1 MVKEDNKI
9 LYDNYN
15 QDKSTRNI
23 INNYYKKEKLILG
36 EITKINDLYKVIPL
50 KNTKCFMKNA
60 CHKDMQYPM
69 YVDILENK
77 MCVKC
82 RCVECWNKIYPC
94 EHIILN
100 NNELKIIINGDIN
113 VINNYGNDNIIDSTF
128 EMQNIIKDVELNKLI
143 FTSLNMFSEQ
153 SIVDILYYLYED
165 EFMFAEDENWY
176 KYNYTLH
183 KWETYRKNG
192 SFVRTAISETMK
204 KYYNLIKD
212 NYKNIDQNQLKYI
225 KNLLTKSI
233 GVMKFRIN
241 CCSML
246 GDHIMANNPRSKH
259 FAKNLDSNKHLI
271 GFTNGVYDIQKDIF
285 RNGEPSDLISMNTNY
300 NFISNYTEKIGRA
313 HV

>member
-1 MVKEDNKI
+1 MLSMPDWMINLLPKKVEQIIINNKKIKKDPKNKKINNSGDNNENMLIQKIDDNDNYSTLNSATQFLNFVDDDNSVININNNIIKKNNNNNKKYNKLGIGTFIKMVKEDNKI

-100 NNELKIIINGDIN
+100 NNELKIIIN
-113 VINNYGNDNIIDSTF
+113 
-128 EMQNIIKDVELNKLI
+128 
-143 FTSLNMFSEQ
+143 
-153 SIVDILYYLYED
+153 
-165 EFMFAEDENWY
+165 
-176 KYNYTLH
+176 
-183 KWETYRKNG
+183 
-192 SFVRTAISETMK
+192 
-204 KYYNLIKD
+204 
-212 NYKNIDQNQLKYI
+212 
-225 KNLLTKSI
+225 
-233 GVMKFRIN
+233 
-241 CCSML
+241 
-246 GDHIMANNPRSKH
+246 
-259 FAKNLDSNKHLI
+259 
-271 GFTNGVYDIQKDIF
+271 
-285 RNGEPSDLISMNTNY
+285 
-300 NFISNYTEKIGRA
+300 
-313 HV
+313 